1 MNFSGTAGEGTGRSV
16 ELGRPGGAREEGQ
29 EIEGGES
36 WEVISGNMVKK
47 GITNFIET
55 WTFFL
60 TVVLSS
66 GPNGFSFLFPDE
78 LSCLARGKDMVKK
91 GWEQGLER
99 EVGPNPGGPRMLVPA
114 NPALGVERFPPGKD
128 RVRGC
133 HPPSKGSRCR

>member
-1 MNFSGTAGEGTGRSV
+1 M
-16 ELGRPGGAREEGQ
+16 
-29 EIEGGES
+29 
-36 WEVISGNMVKK
+36 
-47 GITNFIET
+47 
-55 WTFFL
+55 
-60 TVVLSS
+60 VLSS

-114 NPALGVERFPPGKD
+114 NPALGVERFHLGKD

-133 HPPSKGSRCR
+133 HPPARGAAADEGGRGRWTEGAGDRREGRRGTRASGK